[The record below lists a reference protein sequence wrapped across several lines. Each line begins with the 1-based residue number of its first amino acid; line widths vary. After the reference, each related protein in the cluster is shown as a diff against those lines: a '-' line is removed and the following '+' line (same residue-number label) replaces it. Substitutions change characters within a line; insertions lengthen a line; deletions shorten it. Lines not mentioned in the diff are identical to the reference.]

1 MVSMMGGSRGAARG
15 LGLVLAAGV
24 TASLLAGC
32 GPVISRAAPSGHRH
46 AAASIAVEPSRWLS
60 QGQRVKVVVRGFPAH
75 VKVFVSECARLTGIS
90 PLGCGTLR
98 APHLFLVT
106 NGRGAAEGSFVVQVV
121 AATGPSGSRMAKCWP
136 GCTLAATT
144 GAPAYDAGVVADA
157 VIRFGEG
164 HPPPP
169 LSSRVPATAPFTVLA
184 RIRVP
189 GRAWQVLAAGGTL
202 YCLSVEGSTGMAIT
216 RVDPATGRVGPSRL
230 VPREAAMGFGAGLLW
245 VAQRTQSRHR
255 GQPSLLALNPVT
267 LAAVH
272 TVALPQPP
280 GWSLSG
286 IAYAGGLVWVSGIH
300 SLTAVSPATATVA
313 RAVPLDSAGGS
324 TSVAAPPDGTVL
336 WTAGGPLDGGRIAVQ
351 QRDPR
356 SGAVLAGTNGP
367 AMGIAGGQI
376 APADDHAWLAYPT
389 GLRGSYV
396 KAGEHAGRL
405 TEIRPRERH
414 RFANG
419 IEVYLAGRHLW
430 ILDRM
435 TGSIACASDSTG
447 HILAAVYD
455 TAMSISDLAPLAPG
469 QLALPI
475 NGKILIVRPKPP
487 CGP

>member
-1 MVSMMGGSRGAARG
+1 
-15 LGLVLAAGV
+15 
-24 TASLLAGC
+24 
-32 GPVISRAAPSGHRH
+32 
-46 AAASIAVEPSRWLS
+46 
-60 QGQRVKVVVRGFPAH
+60 
-75 VKVFVSECARLTGIS
+75 
-90 PLGCGTLR
+90 
-98 APHLFLVT
+98 
-106 NGRGAAEGSFVVQVV
+106 
-121 AATGPSGSRMAKCWP
+121 
-136 GCTLAATT
+136 
-144 GAPAYDAGVVADA
+144 
-157 VIRFGEG
+157 
-164 HPPPP
+164 
-169 LSSRVPATAPFTVLA
+169 VLA

-189 GRAWQVLAAGGTL
+189 GRAWQVLTAGGTL

-216 RVDPATGRVGPSRL
+216 RVDPATGQVGPSRL
-230 VPREAAMGFGAGLLW
+230 VPREAALGFGAGLLW
-245 VAQRTQSRHR
+245 VAQRTRSRRR

-267 LAAVH
+267 LAVVH

-286 IAYAGGLVWVSGIH
+286 IAYAGGLVWVAGSH
-300 SLTAVSPATATVA
+300 ALTAVNPATASVA
-313 RAVPLDSAGGS
+313 KTVPLGSAGGF

-336 WTAGGPLDGGRIAVQ
+336 WTAEGPGADGSIAVQ
-351 QRDPR
+351 QRDPH
-356 SGAVLAGTNGP
+356 SGGVLAGANGP

-389 GLRGSYV
+389 GLQGSYV
-396 KAGEHAGRL
+396 KAGERAGRL

-419 IEVYLAGRHLW
+419 IEVYLTGRHLW
-430 ILDRM
+430 ILDGM
-435 TGSIACASDSTG
+435 TGSIACASDTTG